1 MSLDVVLGSGLLNLA
16 IAKYYGV
23 KLSFAVVLGLMLAV
37 WLIYTY
43 DHLSD
48 AKKVGGEASTYRHR
62 FHQQH
67 YKSLLVVL
75 ILVLILGVAVVFLM
89 PPVVLKW
96 GIACVALV
104 SVYFLLLKLH
114 AFWFKEL
121 LIAICYTIGVF
132 LAPLSLSD
140 TPLTGIQLLLIPQVL
155 ILALSNLIIFSCFDY
170 DSDQKDGHYS
180 LAIHAGLARTKKLA
194 LALVGASLVAC
205 VTIFFNA
212 GLPITQA
219 VQLLFFSMNLLLLL
233 ILLKENSFRHHEL
246 YRIIGDG
253 VFFIPAL
260 LLLYAR

>member
-23 KLSFAVVLGLMLAV
+23 NLPFTAVAGLMIAV

-48 AKKVGGEASTYRHR
+48 AKKVDKAAATYRHR

-67 YKSLLVVL
+67 YKSLTIALLLMMAFGVGVL
-75 ILVLILGVAVVFLM
+75 FFLPLM
-89 PPVVLKW
+89 VLKW
-96 GIACVALV
+96 GVMCAAIVAF
-104 SVYFLLLKLH
+104 YFVLLKLR

-132 LAPLSLSD
+132 LAPLSLSGA
-140 TPLTGIQLLLIPQVL
+140 PLTTFQLLLTLQIL
-155 ILALSNLIIFSCFDY
+155 LLALANLIIFSCFDY
-170 DSDQKDGHYS
+170 ESDQQDGHYS
-180 LAIHAGLARTKKLA
+180 LAIHIGLARSRVA
-194 LALVGASLVAC
+194 AISLVGVGLAMC
-205 VTIFFNA
+205 V
-212 GLPITQA
+212 
-219 VQLLFFSMNLLLLL
+219 LLFFSAKLMITQEVQLLIFIMNLLLLL
-233 ILLKENSFRHHEL
+233 ILLKERKFRQHDL

-260 LLLYAR
+260 ILLYGW